1 MKKLAFTNKI
11 YDYTSIKEAENHME
25 KMIEKGW
32 CISVQ
37 EDGKKIYENSTD
49 DYPYSVEYYK

>member
-1 MKKLAFTNKI
+1 MKRLAFTNKI
-11 YDYTSIKEAENHME
+11 YDYTSIKEAEKHME
-25 KMIEKGW
+25 EMIEKGW

-49 DYPYSVEYYK
+49 DYHYSVEYYK